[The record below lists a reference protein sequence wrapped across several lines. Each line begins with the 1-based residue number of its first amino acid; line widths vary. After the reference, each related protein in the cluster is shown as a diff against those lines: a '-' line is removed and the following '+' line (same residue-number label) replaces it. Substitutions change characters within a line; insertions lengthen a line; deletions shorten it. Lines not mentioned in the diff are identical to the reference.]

1 MMKKFIFVFLIFLTS
16 CVQEV
21 IEPIPDIQSNIFSQ
35 KENQIGDKGEM
46 SFNLEYEGVYF
57 ISLIDIESKQVIS
70 REKILGV
77 KGTNKL
83 NIYTKTI
90 ESRYLYLVLVDNNR
104 VELNRTT
111 LILK

>member
-1 MMKKFIFVFLIFLTS
+1 MVS
-16 CVQEV
+16 CHQEI

-57 ISLIDIESKQVIS
+57 ISLIDVETKQVIS